1 MNNNQ
6 GSAGNGFFVN
16 AGWWLFPFSQD
27 ILESVEVSCCE
38 WYKVMSTVSPDKDK
52 LCNFS
57 ALDMLQNIFHTYQLG
72 MEYFS
77 ALDKPQNIFHKLF
90 FYE

>member
-1 MNNNQ
+1 
-6 GSAGNGFFVN
+6 
-16 AGWWLFPFSQD
+16 
-27 ILESVEVSCCE
+27 
-38 WYKVMSTVSPDKDK
+38 MSTVSPDKDK

-77 ALDKPQNIFHKLF
+77 ALDKSQNIFHKIF
-90 FYE
+90 FYEWVTHVLSGHGIWNIEFGKLCNFSALEYQ